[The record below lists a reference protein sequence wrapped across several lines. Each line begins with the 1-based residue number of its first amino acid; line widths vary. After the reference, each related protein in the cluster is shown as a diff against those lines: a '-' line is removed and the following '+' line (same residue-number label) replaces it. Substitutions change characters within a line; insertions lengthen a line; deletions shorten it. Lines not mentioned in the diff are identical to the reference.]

1 MLEAVLR
8 RGPLGLTEVLDE
20 TPLLAQTNLLLLVD
34 QFEEIFRFREKG
46 DPDEADAFVAL
57 LLATSQQR
65 EAKCM

>member
-8 RGPLGLTEVLDE
+8 RGPLGLTEVLNE
-20 TPLLAQTNLLLLVD
+20 TPLPAQTNMLLVVD
-34 QFEEIFRFREKG
+34 QVEEIFREKG